1 MLRACHSISL
11 LVHGHPLCFIAL
23 VTGSNLCLT
32 QFIRSHG
39 HLLDTTIL
47 VIFFLKNLFL
57 VNLTACLNFCRLF
70 SVLVWRYVYKLS
82 LHSWFHHSLE
92 CLVILISF
100 EKCLYAVLNMSEMS
114 FVNFS
119 ILFSVMRVSDLK
131 KDMLVR
137 MKDSY
142 FFSSSL
148 SVFINDHVYYVYLNF
163 DM

>member
-1 MLRACHSISL
+1 
-11 LVHGHPLCFIAL
+11 
-23 VTGSNLCLT
+23 
-32 QFIRSHG
+32 
-39 HLLDTTIL
+39 
-47 VIFFLKNLFL
+47 
-57 VNLTACLNFCRLF
+57 
-70 SVLVWRYVYKLS
+70 
-82 LHSWFHHSLE
+82 
-92 CLVILISF
+92 
-100 EKCLYAVLNMSEMS
+100 MSEMS